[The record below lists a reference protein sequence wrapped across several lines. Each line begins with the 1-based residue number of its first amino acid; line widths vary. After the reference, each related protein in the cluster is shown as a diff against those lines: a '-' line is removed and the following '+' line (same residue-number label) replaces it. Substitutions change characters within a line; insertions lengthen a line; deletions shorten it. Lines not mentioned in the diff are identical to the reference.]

1 MQEFIQR
8 REVIVALGVKGGF
21 KVQSDAEP
29 EFPDGIGFAWV
40 KWAFLV
46 TVRPLTAM
54 VWRQG

>member
-1 MQEFIQR
+1 M
-8 REVIVALGVKGGF
+8 ALGVKGGF
-21 KVQSDAEP
+21 TVQSDAEP

-40 KWAFLV
+40 KGAFLV